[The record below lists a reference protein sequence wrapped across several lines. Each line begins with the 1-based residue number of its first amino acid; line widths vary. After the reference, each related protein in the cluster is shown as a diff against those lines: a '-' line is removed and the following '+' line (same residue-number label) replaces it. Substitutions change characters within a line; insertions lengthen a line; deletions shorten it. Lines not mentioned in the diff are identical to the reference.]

1 MLTQK
6 RSERI
11 EANTTVKVHDYQC
24 KNRDANT
31 YEVNADSRNGDKFG
45 PGL

>member
-1 MLTQK
+1 MTPQ
-6 RSERI
+6 R
-11 EANTTVKVHDYQC
+11 

-45 PGL
+45 LGL

>member
-1 MLTQK
+1 MT
-6 RSERI
+6 
-11 EANTTVKVHDYQC
+11 HQC

-31 YEVNADSRNGDKFG
+31 YEVNAGSRNGDKFG

>member
-1 MLTQK
+1 MT
-6 RSERI
+6 
-11 EANTTVKVHDYQC
+11 YQR

-31 YEVNADSRNGDKFG
+31 YEVNADSRNGGKFG

>member
-1 MLTQK
+1 MT
-6 RSERI
+6 
-11 EANTTVKVHDYQC
+11 HQC

-45 PGL
+45 SGL

>member
-1 MLTQK
+1 MTHQ
-6 RSERI
+6 
-11 EANTTVKVHDYQC
+11 Y

-31 YEVNADSRNGDKFG
+31 YEVNADSRNEDKFG